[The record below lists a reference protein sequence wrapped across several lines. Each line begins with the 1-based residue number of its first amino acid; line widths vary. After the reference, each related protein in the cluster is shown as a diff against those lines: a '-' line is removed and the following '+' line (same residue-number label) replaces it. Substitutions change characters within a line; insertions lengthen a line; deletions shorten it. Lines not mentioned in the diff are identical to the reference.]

1 MEETAMTEYAPFDD
15 ATQPSLRTEKY
26 FRTTLTAPRENL
38 IPLPRTLTETSGPAF
53 DERDVGMGIDLTQ
66 GNTIIGSRMIV
77 EGRILDEDGRP
88 VPNALVEMW
97 QANASGK
104 YPHEVDSR
112 PAPLEKE
119 FVGAGRMMTDAD
131 GKYRFATIKPGAY
144 PVPNTGNWWRPPHIH
159 FSLYGPA
166 FASRL
171 ITQMFFPGDPLNDID
186 GILQAVPDASARDR
200 LIAKPDA
207 SIGEHEHSLGFCFDI
222 VLRGRSETP
231 MVD

>member
-1 MEETAMTEYAPFDD
+1 MTEYAPYDD
-15 ATQPSLRTEKY
+15 ATQPSLRTKAY
-26 FRTTLTAPRENL
+26 FRTTLTAPREDL
-38 IPLPRTLTETSGPAF
+38 IPLPRTATEVNGPAF
-53 DERDVGMGIDLTQ
+53 DARDVGDVGVDLTL
-66 GNTIIGSRMIV
+66 GNTIVGSRMIV

-97 QANASGK
+97 QANAAGK

-119 FVGAGRMMTDAD
+119 FVGAGRMLTGSD
-131 GKYRFATIKPGAY
+131 GKYRFTTIKPGAY
-144 PVPNTGNWWRPPHIH
+144 PVPNTNNWWRPPHIH

-186 GILQAVPDASARDR
+186 GILQAVPDKAAQDR
-200 LIAKPDA
+200 LIAKPDDR
-207 SIGEHEHSLGFCFDI
+207 IGEHEHSLGFCFDI